1 MRAKERN
8 TRKNTAPILEPSFL
22 NEDFYI
28 EDYREGQLQQVI
40 EAVSDATHFLVV
52 DPSQFKIF
60 SMIDGSKDD
69 SMKMLVL
76 DPDYASVNM
85 LIPDG
90 NKKGYFRRENGNIG
104 NCKIQSL
111 TQMGMT
117 TEQIQ
122 EIKSNGFFL
131 QYRGEKSTLTLIPS
145 KAFLATLCRQ
155 LGIGKL
161 NSGPDGVRDI
171 YLASRLRCAEE
182 FAIIYRKTANGYGKV
197 FGCFS
202 PKFAYM
208 PQTVAFDFM
217 DALSKLSGNESS
229 VTIRQWKITHFYTS
243 IYFTMDEL
251 VEVIGGVKIT
261 PGVCLTLSDVGDASY
276 SLESTLY
283 LNGGVVL
290 FDDKISRRH
299 TGTVDATEMVDEYS
313 SKFQKLHDIMIQLHE
328 SLDINIPNKAKS
340 AADLLKKIKFNTS
353 FGIRNAIAY
362 KDEYLTK
369 SQKSCT
375 GFDLY
380 MEILKIPG
388 IVHGIHRKELEDQV
402 SRSIG
407 RVFDVNLKGVQE

>member
-131 QYRGEKSTLTLIPS
+131 QYRGEKSTLTLIPFVPYIFV
-145 KAFLATLCRQ
+145 A
-155 LGIGKL
+155 
-161 NSGPDGVRDI
+161 
-171 YLASRLRCAEE
+171 Y
-182 FAIIYRKTANGYGKV
+182 AITMLI
-197 FGCFS
+197 
-202 PKFAYM
+202 PKF
-208 PQTVAFDFM
+208 
-217 DALSKLSGNESS
+217 
-229 VTIRQWKITHFYTS
+229 I
-243 IYFTMDEL
+243 
-251 VEVIGGVKIT
+251 
-261 PGVCLTLSDVGDASY
+261 
-276 SLESTLY
+276 
-283 LNGGVVL
+283 
-290 FDDKISRRH
+290 
-299 TGTVDATEMVDEYS
+299 
-313 SKFQKLHDIMIQLHE
+313 
-328 SLDINIPNKAKS
+328 
-340 AADLLKKIKFNTS
+340 
-353 FGIRNAIAY
+353 
-362 KDEYLTK
+362 
-369 SQKSCT
+369 
-375 GFDLY
+375 
-380 MEILKIPG
+380 
-388 IVHGIHRKELEDQV
+388 
-402 SRSIG
+402 
-407 RVFDVNLKGVQE
+407 